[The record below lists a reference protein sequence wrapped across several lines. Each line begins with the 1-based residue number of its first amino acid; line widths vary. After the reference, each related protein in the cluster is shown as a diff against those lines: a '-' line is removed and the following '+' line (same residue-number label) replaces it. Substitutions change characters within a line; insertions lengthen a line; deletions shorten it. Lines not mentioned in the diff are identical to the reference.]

1 MKKFSALLLALLML
15 VCCICAAEGET
26 WFCPVCGTEAE
37 GNFCSGCGAKRPDD
51 GSWICPVCGSGC
63 TTNFCSNCGTKRP
76 EEQPQAAAA
85 AEENSGLIRL
95 DLSIAFEKNAYFSTY
110 DVELF
115 VDDEQITVMRHGVD
129 FAGTVYVAPG
139 KHVILF
145 RESGSSY
152 PSKGTAVIN
161 IDGASRYECT
171 IHAKMTEVQI
181 SGERT
186 VLITDEQES
195 PDEKPVIWVNGDLRL
210 QVKVEFKKNGVFSQY
225 DVDMYLDD
233 VLVTTLAHG
242 KDFEGTL
249 LVSQGTHIITFC
261 KAGNTDI
268 QGTAGFRVDKDAFFS
283 CRIEAERNKVTIKND
298 KLSY

>member
-95 DLSIAFEKNAYFSTY
+95 DLSIAFEKNTYFATY
-110 DVELF
+110 DVDLF
-115 VDDEQITVMRHGVD
+115 VDDVQITVMRHGVD
-129 FAGTVYVAPG
+129 FAGTIYVTPG
-139 KHVILF
+139 KHVIRF
-145 RESGSSY
+145 RESGVPYSSQ
-152 PSKGTAVIN
+152 GATVIN
-161 IDGASRYECT
+161 MSEPSRYECT
-171 IHAKMTEVQI
+171 IQTEVFKVKI
-181 SGERT
+181 SSERT
-186 VLITDEQES
+186 VIITDDQEN
-195 PDEKPVIWVNGDLRL
+195 PDGKPVFRLNGDLML
-210 QVKVEFKKNGVFSQY
+210 KVKLEFKKNGIFSRY

-233 VLVTTLAHG
+233 MLVTTLAHG
-242 KDFEGTL
+242 KNFEGTL

-261 KAGNTDI
+261 KAGDTDI
-268 QGTAGFRVDKDAFFS
+268 QGTISFKVDKDAFFS
-283 CRIEAERNKVTIKND
+283 CRIEAEWNKVTIKND